1 MPVERRVVIQNTWGL
16 HVRPASKLAE
26 CAARFASRIEILK
39 DGRVVDAKSP
49 ISLLTLAAV
58 CGTELLVRADGPDA
72 QHAVDTIA
80 ALVDRHF
87 DMDKEPDV
95 QNGDP

>member
-1 MPVERRVVIQNTWGL
+1 MPVERTIVIQNTWGL

-26 CAARFASRIEILK
+26 CAARFASRVELVK
-39 DGRVVDAKSP
+39 DGRAVDAKSP

-58 CGTELLVRADGPDA
+58 CGTELRLRAEGPDA
-72 QHAVDTIA
+72 GDAVETIA

-95 QNGDP
+95 QDGDS